1 MPKRILPT
9 TLFSRKDEPC
19 VLLVE
24 VNRLSPDN
32 RGMRRY
38 QIVVVVRNDRPA
50 EFRTDMGPA
59 TEDEQFRVLG
69 CVEDEVTGHVEV
81 LHTVEELREIA
92 DYLRDRRSGWT
103 QEIEAHDLVRGYHNY
118 MEELPLVLRH
128 VSVSGPLVTISR

>member
-9 TLFSRKDEPC
+9 TLFIRKDEPC

-24 VNRLSPDN
+24 LNRLSPDS
-32 RGMRRY
+32 RSMRRY
-38 QIVVVVRNDRPA
+38 QMVVVVRNDRPA
-50 EFRTDMGPA
+50 EFRIDRGPA

-69 CVEDEVTGHVEV
+69 CVEDQVSGHVEV
-81 LHTVEELREIA
+81 LHTVEELQEIA

-103 QEIEAHDLVRGYHNY
+103 REIEPHDLVQGYHNY
-118 MEELPLVLRH
+118 MEELPLALRH